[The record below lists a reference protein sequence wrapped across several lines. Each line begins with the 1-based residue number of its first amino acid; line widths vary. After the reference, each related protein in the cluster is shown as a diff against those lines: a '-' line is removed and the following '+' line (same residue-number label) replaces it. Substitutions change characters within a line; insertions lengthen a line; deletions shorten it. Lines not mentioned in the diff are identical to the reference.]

1 MNMKIFGVGV
11 LIVIINAVL
20 ACYTDSMGIML
31 FLSLTSTVA
40 LIQLIVFLLQKPL
53 FEMRDKL
60 EKAEEENRVLEKMRG
75 EFVANVT
82 HELKT
87 PLTSISGFIETLQA
101 GAINDPEI
109 SGRFIDIIA
118 IETER
123 LKRLIDDI
131 LTLSDIEN
139 RNQVNKTRI
148 NAKNSVESTVSFLKP
163 IADERNIVLISEVA
177 EDMVIEGDE
186 DRFRQM
192 LFNLTENAIKYSNE
206 SGRVWITGKTEADCN
221 IISVKDEGIGIP
233 AEHLDRLFERFYR
246 VDKSRSRK
254 VGGTGLGLSIV
265 KHIAVLFGAKLEVE
279 SEVGK
284 GSEFIVIFKNC
295 HK

>member
-148 NAKNSVESTVSFLKP
+148 NVKNSVESTVSFLKP
-163 IADERNIVLISEVA
+163 IADERKIVLISEVA

-206 SGRVWITGKTEADCN
+206 SGRVWITGKTEEDCN

-284 GSEFIVIFKNC
+284 GSEFRVIFKNC

>member
-1 MNMKIFGVGV
+1 MKIFGVGV

-148 NAKNSVESTVSFLKP
+148 NVKNSVESTVSFLKP
-163 IADERNIVLISEVA
+163 IADERKIVLISEVA

-206 SGRVWITGKTEADCN
+206 SERVWITGKTKEDCN

-284 GSEFIVIFKNC
+284 GSEFRVIFKNC

>member
-148 NAKNSVESTVSFLKP
+148 NVKNSVESTVSFLKP
-163 IADERNIVLISEVA
+163 IADERKIVLISEVA

-206 SGRVWITGKTEADCN
+206 SERVWITGKTKEDCN

-284 GSEFIVIFKNC
+284 GSEFRVIFKNC

>member
-101 GAINDPEI
+101 GAINDTEI

-148 NAKNSVESTVSFLKP
+148 NVKNSVESTVSFLKP
-163 IADERNIVLISEVA
+163 IADERKIVLISEVA

-206 SGRVWITGKTEADCN
+206 SERVWITGKTKEDCN

-284 GSEFIVIFKNC
+284 GSEFRVIFKNC

>member
-31 FLSLTSTVA
+31 FLSLMSTVA

-109 SGRFIDIIA
+109 SVRFIDIIA

-148 NAKNSVESTVSFLKP
+148 NVKNSVESTVSFLKP

-221 IISVKDEGIGIP
+221 IISVKDEGIGIL

-284 GSEFIVIFKNC
+284 GSEFRVIFKNC

>member
-20 ACYTDSMGIML
+20 ARYTDSMGIML

-148 NAKNSVESTVSFLKP
+148 NVKNSVESTVSFLKP
-163 IADERNIVLISEVA
+163 IADERKIVLISEVA

-284 GSEFIVIFKNC
+284 GSEFRVIFKNC

>member
-139 RNQVNKTRI
+139 QNQVNKTRI
-148 NAKNSVESTVSFLKP
+148 NVKNSVESTVSFLKP
-163 IADERNIVLISEVA
+163 IADERKIVLISEVA

-284 GSEFIVIFKNC
+284 GSEFRVIFKNC

>member
-148 NAKNSVESTVSFLKP
+148 NVKNSVESTVSFLKP

-192 LFNLTENAIKYSNE
+192 LFNLTENAIKYSNK
-206 SGRVWITGKTEADCN
+206 SGRVWITGKTEEDCN

-284 GSEFIVIFKNC
+284 GSEFRVIFKNC

>member
-148 NAKNSVESTVSFLKP
+148 NVKNSVESTISFLKP
-163 IADERNIVLISEVA
+163 IADERKIVLISEVA

-206 SGRVWITGKTEADCN
+206 SERVWITGKTKEDCN

-284 GSEFIVIFKNC
+284 GSEFRVIFKNC

>member
-148 NAKNSVESTVSFLKP
+148 NVKNSVESTVSFLKP
-163 IADERNIVLISEVA
+163 IADERKIVLISEVA

-206 SGRVWITGKTEADCN
+206 SGRVWITGKTEEDCN

>member
-148 NAKNSVESTVSFLKP
+148 NVKNSVESTVSFLKP
-163 IADERNIVLISEVA
+163 IADERKIVLISEVA

-284 GSEFIVIFKNC
+284 GSEFRVIFKNC

>member
-148 NAKNSVESTVSFLKP
+148 NVKNSVESTVSFLKP
-163 IADERNIVLISEVA
+163 IADERKIVLISEVL

-206 SGRVWITGKTEADCN
+206 SGRVWITGKTEEECN

-284 GSEFIVIFKNC
+284 GSEFRVIFKNC

>member
-20 ACYTDSMGIML
+20 ARYTDSMGIML

-60 EKAEEENRVLEKMRG
+60 EKAEKENRVLEKMRG

-148 NAKNSVESTVSFLKP
+148 NVKNSVESTVSFLKP
-163 IADERNIVLISEVA
+163 IADERKIVLISEVA

-206 SGRVWITGKTEADCN
+206 SGRVWITGKTEEDCN

-284 GSEFIVIFKNC
+284 GSEFRVIFKNC

>member
-284 GSEFIVIFKNC
+284 GSEFRVIFKNC

>member
-20 ACYTDSMGIML
+20 ARYTDSMGIML

-60 EKAEEENRVLEKMRG
+60 EKAEKENRVLEKMRG

-148 NAKNSVESTVSFLKP
+148 NVKNSVESTVSFLKP
-163 IADERNIVLISEVA
+163 IADERKIVLISEVV

-206 SGRVWITGKTEADCN
+206 SGRVWITGKTEEECN

-284 GSEFIVIFKNC
+284 GSEFRVIFKNC

>member
-1 MNMKIFGVGV
+1 MNIKIFGVGV

-148 NAKNSVESTVSFLKP
+148 NVKNSVESTVSFLKP

-206 SGRVWITGKTEADCN
+206 SGRVWITGKTEEVCN

-284 GSEFIVIFKNC
+284 GSEFRVIFKNC

>member
-148 NAKNSVESTVSFLKP
+148 NVKNSVESTVSFLKP
-163 IADERNIVLISEVA
+163 IADERKIVLISEVV

-206 SGRVWITGKTEADCN
+206 SGRVWITGKTEEECN

-284 GSEFIVIFKNC
+284 GSEFRVIFKNC

>member
-1 MNMKIFGVGV
+1 MKIFGVGV

-20 ACYTDSMGIML
+20 ARYTDSMGIML

-60 EKAEEENRVLEKMRG
+60 EKAEKENRVLEKMRG

-148 NAKNSVESTVSFLKP
+148 NVKNSVESTVSFLKP
-163 IADERNIVLISEVA
+163 IADERKIVLISEVA

-206 SGRVWITGKTEADCN
+206 SGRVWITGKTEEDCN

-284 GSEFIVIFKNC
+284 GSEFRVIFKNC